1 MKAIRL
7 YRSGRFREAMDTFI
21 CTNEVLPANL
31 TTYWIGR
38 SAQDA
43 GLIQPALDAFRQIR
57 EHPPAAVTR
66 QELDRR
72 IFGLVQRLVAA
83 RVAAQAR
90 RGTKNSKA
98 HKNAAGVGGQRS
110 RRTTMKLAAWV
121 LWGVS
126 AGFLAVSAAVG
137 GVAAYDQRRLEHPS
151 DGTWWD
157 PAMQRRYDRR
167 RALLSVTW
175 TSLGVG
181 VLAAAAGTALYV
193 LGRKPER
200 QITRVMVTPT
210 RRGVMTSMSLQF

>member
-1 MKAIRL
+1 
-7 YRSGRFREAMDTFI
+7 MDTFI
-21 CTNEVLPANL
+21 CTNEVLPAPL
-31 TTYWIGR
+31 TTYWVGR

-43 GLIQPALDAFRQIR
+43 GLIQPALDAFRQVR

-66 QELDRR
+66 KELDRR
-72 IFGLVQRLVAA
+72 IFALKQRLAT
-83 RVAAQAR
+83 AQAAAKTAQ
-90 RGTKNSKA
+90 GTKNGKT
-98 HKNAAGVGGQRS
+98 HKDGAGSVGRRRS
-110 RRTTMKLAAWV
+110 VRSTMKLAAWV

-126 AGFLAVSAAVG
+126 AGFVAVSAAVG

-167 RALLSVTW
+167 KALLAVTW

-181 VLAAAAGTALYV
+181 VLAAAAGTALYF

-200 QITRVMVTPT
+200 QTSRVLIVPT
-210 RRGVMTSMSLQF
+210 RHGVMTSMTVPF